1 MGQIINVLNQ
11 ISIALFGG
19 TLGEETI
26 TGAIPTFWNW
36 LTEPEVLPFFIMGC
50 GVSLI
55 LLAVRVVK
63 GIFWGI

>member
-19 TLGEETI
+19 PLGEETI

-36 LTEPEVLPFFIMGC
+36 LTKPEVLPFFIMGC
-50 GVSLI
+50 AVSLI